1 MSSELELLRQCISE
15 LETKNTKLE
24 VEKAEIEVRNLETMA
39 EIVKLRA
46 ELKSRIEELEK
57 SRADTAVENTRRD
70 DRVEELEQKIEVRFA
85 LLEKGSLVVNGRQQN
100 DKETIAE
107 VLAINVSD
115 SVIDQQNDANTK
127 SINDKEIDDFI
138 PEEPANVAMRLLE
151 NRKTDAFLDE
161 VHKKKESSP
170 EINTSCE
177 ADFSMTSTE
186 LVTLPEQVV
195 KESISKESSAESAI
209 PCELKPSGL
218 GNKQNTLPKKI
229 PYNQK
234 VEQDLICELL
244 EFIRCHDSTSLPN
257 SISTEKT
264 GQKEKLRWYYYS
276 EEYKKKVVALSSENN
291 ISDQMARTQI
301 YDEMELYLS
310 GIGMDKIGVVTC
322 SADVI
327 SRLTDAQIQ
336 NIINLYIDELTKSQK
351 LISVNCSRARDLP
364 AESESKKL
372 DTKVLPIPLAHVS
385 NNSSDN
391 SSKIDLVN
399 SPKAE
404 VSTSSTTSSSQINKS
419 NKSRLPISILPEDPE
434 EKRKHIIGL
443 VLERFPSL
451 SLNDSSERGE
461 RFNFNSSTF
470 CPLCN
475 EEHKEK
481 SIWNDIRGEWGAG
494 EYYGE

>member
-15 LETKNTKLE
+15 LETKNAKLE

-46 ELKSRIEELEK
+46 ELKSRIEELK
-57 SRADTAVENTRRD
+57 KNRADTAVENTRRD
-70 DRVEELEQKIEVRFA
+70 DRVEELEQKNTELEVRFA
-85 LLEKGSLVVNGRQQN
+85 LLEKGFLVVNGRQQN

-127 SINDKEIDDFI
+127 SMDDKEIDDFI
-138 PEEPANVAMRLLE
+138 PEEPANVAMRLLD

-257 SISTEKT
+257 SISSKHIPYVPVEANLSPDSVPHLAHLFD
-264 GQKEKLRWYYYS
+264 KL
-276 EEYKKKVVALSSENN
+276 KKLVRKKN
-291 ISDQMARTQI
+291 
-301 YDEMELYLS
+301 YD
-310 GIGMDKIGVVTC
+310 GIGIDKIGVVTC

-351 LISVNCSRARDLP
+351 LISVNNCLRARDLP

-385 NNSSDN
+385 NNSLDN

-404 VSTSSTTSSSQINKS
+404 VSTSSTTSS
-419 NKSRLPISILPEDPE
+419 
-434 EKRKHIIGL
+434 KH
-443 VLERFPSL
+443 FPSL